1 MSRGAAGH
9 RAAERRHLLIL
20 TAAWLAAAA
29 IVNPA
34 GNFPLSDDWSYA
46 HSVRTLLAQHEWRL
60 TDFTSVPIGTQL
72 LWGAVF
78 CLPAGFSFV
87 ALRVS
92 TLVLAWLTGVGV
104 YRLLRACGSHQTC
117 ALIAAASVLFCPVV
131 FALAFTFMTDIP
143 ALAFGVW
150 ACVFAVRHA
159 DRPRWLTLCA
169 ATALFVAATL
179 VRQIS
184 VTIAVGAAMAFIA
197 RARSRRG
204 FLDAIVVILCPV
216 AALLAYNAFLS
227 RTGLPLL
234 YDVHDRDVAALLTAG
249 PVGLVTTVLSRS
261 LHSYIYVGLFLLPIA
276 ALVVWPPMPGRRRH
290 RIGTAAVAAVGFL
303 LPGAVMLV
311 RRHPL
316 PFLPHILH
324 DTGLNPIMIA
334 RDDLWPRTPAML
346 WILLTVAAG
355 ISAGL
360 ITWRL
365 IEGLA
370 DSWTRRAPARAAI
383 VLCVAALGAYL
394 VPLFILSALLDRYLL
409 VPMVLTLAL
418 LALAGAFHEAPRPGR
433 VVAAAAVLILT
444 AAFDIAATHDLLTF
458 NRARWTA
465 VDALLGDG
473 VPAEQIDGGYEVDR
487 WLTYRPPVTIAE
499 INTWWNRRDAPEAI
513 VSLGPMAGYETA
525 RRYPFA
531 RWLSADAG
539 PDASAVY
546 VLRKHR

>member
-1 MSRGAAGH
+1 MGRGAAGH

-20 TAAWLAAAA
+20 TAGWLAAAA
-29 IVNPA
+29 VVNPS

-46 HSVRTLLAQHEWRL
+46 HSVRTLLAQHQWRL
-60 TDFTSVPIGTQL
+60 TDFTSVPIGTQV
-72 LWGAVF
+72 LWGALF

-104 YRLLRACGSHQTC
+104 YRLLRECGSHETC
-117 ALIAAASVLFCPVV
+117 ALIAAAGVLFCPVG

-184 VTIAVGAAMAFIA
+184 VTIAVGAAAAFIV
-197 RARSRRG
+197 RGRTPRRY
-204 FLDAIVVILCPV
+204 LDAVVVLLCPV
-216 AALLAYNAFLS
+216 AALLAYNAFLR

-234 YDVHDRDVAALLTAG
+234 YDVHDRDVAALLAAG
-249 PVGLVTTVLSRS
+249 PVGLITTVLSRS

-276 ALVVWPPMPGRRRH
+276 ALIRWLPADRSRR
-290 RIGTAAVAAVGFL
+290 RIGTAAAASIGLL
-303 LPGAVMLV
+303 LPGAIMLA
-311 RRHPL
+311 RQHPL

-334 RDDLWPRTPAML
+334 RDDLWPKTPEVL
-346 WILLTVAAG
+346 WSVVTVAAG
-355 ISAGL
+355 IAAGL
-360 ITWRL
+360 VTWRL
-365 IEGLA
+365 IEGLVN
-370 DSWTRRAPARAAI
+370 SWIRQAPARPAI
-383 VLCVAALGAYL
+383 VFCLVALAAYL

-409 VPMVLTLAL
+409 VPMVLVLAL
-418 LALAGAFHEAPRPGR
+418 LALGGVFREAPRQSR
-433 VVAAAAVLILT
+433 VVAAAAILILT
-444 AAFDIAATHDLLTF
+444 AAFDIAAVHDLLAF

-473 VPAEQIDGGYEVDR
+473 VPAAQIDGGYEVDR
-487 WLTYRPPVTIAE
+487 WLTYRPPVTIEE

-513 VSLGPMAGYETA
+513 VSLGPMAGFETA
-525 RRYPFA
+525 RRYPFT
-531 RWLSADAG
+531 RWLGADAG
-539 PDASAVY
+539 VVY
-546 VLRKHR
+546 VLRKH